1 MKASLILI
9 VMLAFLPLVS
19 GCSPALQTSPAP
31 LSSATL
37 DPLQATSQPIA
48 PLSSP
53 TPTLETPVVVPTFQ
67 LSSACVLT
75 PAQRSRLETVSRKF
89 LASTDEQ
96 ALQVARDLDY
106 IGINGQPATMCGP
119 LSVAILQD
127 AGLVDPY
134 YDRANFYLLNP
145 RPGFGDAYV
154 ESLFPSSR
162 YLKIV
167 EERVIKEV
175 DYQTDPLC
183 PGDFLYLFAGESGS
197 YEHMLV
203 VTRVDEFGRAYT
215 VTNIDFREGYRV
227 EELMLYD
234 PAQPGVGMFTDWT
247 SSPHPQIG
255 RTGYDGF
262 WLWRLKAPIADPS
275 PAAVELAA
283 AIDSIIEQTGGIWHV
298 QFKEVGGD
306 VLYSRLADTRIHPA
320 SVIKLADAVLFL
332 NLLENTDVSDLP
344 VYLRDH
350 GTSSRSFEQLL
361 RAMVVNSEES
371 ATTSIE
377 NWISGH
383 SNPNIMIQELGF
395 ENTFIIPRQS
405 TTAELA
411 GMIEQLYLGSLLGE
425 ESTAYLLGLLAEYT
439 PSDVAR
445 TGVIRTMLGEG
456 DLMYNKRGSLA
467 DFRVIVADLALV
479 RFNGKAYTLAFF
491 AYPDVENNGKPT
503 YESLEKGVEQ
513 IAGTIM
519 DFLKDQ

>member
-1 MKASLILI
+1 MKASVKQVII
-9 VMLAFLPLVS
+9 LAFLLATVS
-19 GCSPALQTSPAP
+19 ACSPSLQTLPAP
-31 LSSATL
+31 LSSATPL
-37 DPLQATSQPIA
+37 PLQVIDPAA
-48 PLSSP
+48 VAEL
-53 TPTLETPVVVPTFQ
+53 TPALETPVVVPTFQ

-119 LSVAILQD
+119 LSVAILQE
-127 AGLVDPY
+127 AGLVDPNF
-134 YDRANFYLLNP
+134 DRANFYLLNP

-203 VTRVDEFGRAYT
+203 VTRVDEAGRAYT

-262 WLWRLKAPIADPS
+262 WLWRLKEPIADPS

-283 AIDSIIEQTGGIWHV
+283 NIDSIIDQTGGIWHI
-298 QFKEVGGD
+298 QFKEVGGE

-320 SVIKLADAVLFL
+320 SFNKLALAALFL
-332 NLLENTDVSDLP
+332 NTLEAQGVEVTAD
-344 VYLRDH
+344 YLSTQGID
-350 GTSSRSFEQLL
+350 GRSFDQLL
-361 RAMVVNSEES
+361 RAMLLYFEDYPSELLQS
-371 ATTSIE
+371 WFPASVDPNDAIRDLGYGNTL
-377 NWISGH
+377 IS
-383 SNPNIMIQELGF
+383 
-395 ENTFIIPRQS
+395 PRQ
-405 TTAELA
+405 TTVSDISRLLEDLYTGELLQPA
-411 GMIEQLYLGSLLGE
+411 
-425 ESTAYLLGLLAEYT
+425 
-439 PSDVAR
+439 AR
-445 TGVIRTMLGEG
+445 QIIL
-456 DLMYNKRGSLA
+456 D
-467 DFRVIVADLALV
+467 ALV
-479 RFNGKAYTLAFF
+479 PSETNPLNAIRNSLEPADVFYAKHGSITEDHLTVAEIAIFTWKGNPYSITLV
-491 AYPDVENNGKPT
+491 AYPDVANNDKAT
-503 YESLEKGVEQ
+503 YASLQDGVEQ